1 MLPPIKL
8 MRRHLPPPP
17 TTLKVDMTVTLQ
29 LMDLLSMT
37 GVTLLLMDLQSVTGV
52 TLLLMYRLSA
62 MWAAR

>member
-17 TTLKVDMTVTLQ
+17 TTLKVDMTVTPQ
-29 LMDLLSMT
+29 LMDQLSMT

-52 TLLLMYRLSA
+52 TPLLMYRLSA
-62 MWAAR
+62 RRASI